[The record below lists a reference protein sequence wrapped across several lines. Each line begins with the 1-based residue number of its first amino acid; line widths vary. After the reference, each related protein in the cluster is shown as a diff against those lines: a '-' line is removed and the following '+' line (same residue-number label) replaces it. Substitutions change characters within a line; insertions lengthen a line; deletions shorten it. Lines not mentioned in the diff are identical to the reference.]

1 MKPPTQ
7 RKHRGKL
14 GPRGRTV
21 TATRHFESL
30 ARELHASDIYVGLQ
44 TGADGMLVWIVDR
57 YARLRE
63 DMVIDFD
70 RETGAWV
77 LDKTASE
84 WVHAMALKLFPDSPV
99 TADSVREDGTSGQTY
114 RDSCRCS
121 RQVVCLK
128 CSTCALKCG
137 VLVAIGPCQI
147 SSPHAGFSLQP

>member
-99 TADSVREDGTSGQTY
+99 TADSVREVGAERRHGANWRLLQ
-114 RDSCRCS
+114 
-121 RQVVCLK
+121 
-128 CSTCALKCG
+128 AG
-137 VLVAIGPCQI
+137 AE
-147 SSPHAGFSLQP
+147 SSPLRKEPAEDGHEQG